1 MNNKRLNLPLKGS
14 VSHRT
19 LATEEE
25 YMKRWSK
32 LQKELYLIIDP
43 EIDFQ
48 IHCAVYPMRSD
59 RATSP
64 CPRYWITIGKEI
76 IFDYPKD
83 FVDKDGHVSHHHA
96 HIPQTAEYPY
106 YCDISFISNLIRE
119 YIDTPVSDILTRRFE
134 NDYWGLTDI
143 FRAADKRI
151 GKRRLEILRDSI
163 KNQAAQIIV
172 ELRVNKQQTD

>member
-1 MNNKRLNLPLKGS
+1 MGLIDKYHVDSKYIIFEITENTYIHNVEAVNRMIQTFHQRGIRISMDDFDSGYSSLN
-14 VSHRT
+14 T
-19 LATEEE
+19 L
-25 YMKRWSK
+25 
-32 LQKELYLIIDP
+32 
-43 EIDFQ
+43 
-48 IHCAVYPMRSD
+48 
-59 RATSP
+59 
-64 CPRYWITIGKEI
+64 KEI

>member
-1 MNNKRLNLPLKGS
+1 MAIS
-14 VSHRT
+14 CRT

-134 NDYWGLTDI
+134 DDYWGLTDI

-163 KNQAAQIIV
+163 KNQAAQKIL
-172 ELRVNKQQTD
+172 ELRINKQQLTSGLTSPEKVS

>member
-1 MNNKRLNLPLKGS
+1 ML
-14 VSHRT
+14 VSRQI

-83 FVDKDGHVSHHHA
+83 FVDKDGHVSHHSCTHTSNSR
-96 HIPQTAEYPY
+96 IP
-106 YCDISFISNLIRE
+106 
-119 YIDTPVSDILTRRFE
+119 IL
-134 NDYWGLTDI
+134 L
-143 FRAADKRI
+143 
-151 GKRRLEILRDSI
+151 
-163 KNQAAQIIV
+163 
-172 ELRVNKQQTD
+172 